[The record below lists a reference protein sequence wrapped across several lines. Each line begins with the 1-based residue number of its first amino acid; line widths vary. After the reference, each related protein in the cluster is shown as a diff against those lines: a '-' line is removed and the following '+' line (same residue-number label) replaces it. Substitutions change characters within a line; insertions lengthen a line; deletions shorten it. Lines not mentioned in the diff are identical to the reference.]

1 MSNKVYIGLIAVLL
15 AVVGYM
21 AYAINTKEKEIIY
34 INQEKGTVM
43 DEREGLEVELEAMRM
58 KYDTMTV
65 TNSTLEAERQANLE
79 QITALQKKVKNRDYD
94 VKKLQAEAETLRSI
108 MKNYIHQIDSLNTLS
123 KQLAM
128 ERDQQTERA
137 DQAEAKGK
145 ELEGALTT
153 TQDMVNKGAVLTAGE
168 FANTP
173 FFARNSGKE
182 VETDKANKAEGIK
195 SCFKVRKNA
204 IAKPGTRKLYMSIV
218 GPDGKVLSGKNAGT
232 VTVDGVETAYTEIR
246 DVDYQQN
253 DVDVCIYY
261 TGGEGAKF
269 AKGNYKIN
277 IYESGASIGSSSVV
291 MK

>member
-21 AYAINTKEKEIIY
+21 AYAINKKEKEIIY

-65 TNSTLEAERQANLE
+65 TNSALEAERQANLE
-79 QITALQKKVKNRDYD
+79 QITALQKKVKNRDFD
-94 VKKLQAEAETLRSI
+94 IKKLQAEAETLRSI

-128 ERDQQTERA
+128 ERDQQTQRA

-153 TQDMVNKGAVLTAGE
+153 TQEMVSKGAVLTAGE

-182 VETDKANKAEGIK
+182 VETEKANKAEGIK

-204 IAKPGTRKLYMSIV
+204 IAKPGNRKLYMSIV
-218 GPDGKVLSGKNAGT
+218 GPDGKVLSGKNSGT

-261 TGGEGAKF
+261 TAGEGAKF

-277 IYESGASIGSSSVV
+277 IYESGAAIGSSTVV

>member
-1 MSNKVYIGLIAVLL
+1 MSNKVYICLIAVLL
-15 AVVGYM
+15 GVVGYM
-21 AYAINTKEKEIIY
+21 AYAINKKEKEVEY
-34 INQEKGTVM
+34 VYLENGKVM

-65 TNSTLEAERQANLE
+65 SNSTLEAERQANLE
-79 QITALQKKVKNRDYD
+79 QITALQKKVKNRDFD
-94 VKKLQAEAETLRSI
+94 IKKLQAEAGTLRDI

-173 FFARNSGKE
+173 FFTRNSGKE
-182 VETDKANKAEGIK
+182 IETDKANKTEGIK

-218 GPDGKVLSGKNAGT
+218 GPDGKVLSGKNSGT
-232 VTVDGVETAYTEIR
+232 ISVGGVETAYSEIR

-261 TGGEGAKF
+261 SGGEDAKF